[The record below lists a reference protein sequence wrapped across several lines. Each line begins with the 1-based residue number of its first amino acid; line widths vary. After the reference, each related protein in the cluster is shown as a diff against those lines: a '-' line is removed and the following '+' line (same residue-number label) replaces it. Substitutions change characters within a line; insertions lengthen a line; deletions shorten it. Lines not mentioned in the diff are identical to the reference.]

1 MVDLNSR
8 KSIIIITLFNFQTK
22 LIFMTFSIVAYDP
35 KNNEWGVAVQSK
47 FVAVGAV
54 VPFAKAGVGC
64 IATQAHANTSYGPK
78 GLELL
83 EKGLS
88 AEETIQ
94 NLIKD
99 DDLRER
105 RQIGVVDSL
114 GHAASFTGSNCFD
127 WAGHIVGK
135 NFACQGNILVSEKVV
150 KAMSK
155 SFQKT
160 KGDLIEKFFATL
172 EAGQEKGGDKRGR
185 ESAAILIVKEKG
197 AYDGGTDRYIDIR
210 VDEHPTPI
218 KELRK
223 VFEIYDM
230 CLLLRDDPKDIVKL
244 EGEMMKTV
252 RKRLILDGFYKGDI
266 KGDFDDATRK
276 ALSDWLGT
284 NNFEV
289 KEREDEYMWGS
300 LFRYISGVKQ
310 K

>member
-1 MVDLNSR
+1 
-8 KSIIIITLFNFQTK
+8 
-22 LIFMTFSIVAYDP
+22 MTFSIVAYDP
-35 KNNEWGVAVQSK
+35 KNNGWGVAVQSK

-88 AEETIQ
+88 AVETIQ
-94 NLIKD
+94 RLIKD
-99 DDLRER
+99 DELRER
-105 RQIGVVDSL
+105 RQIGVIDSL
-114 GHAASFTGSNCFD
+114 GRAASFTGNKCFD
-127 WAGHIVGK
+127 WAGHIVGE
-135 NFACQGNILVSEKVV
+135 NFACQGNILASEKVV
-150 KAMSK
+150 KAMFK

-160 KGDLIEKFFATL
+160 KGDLIEKLFATL
-172 EAGQEKGGDKRGR
+172 EAGQEEGGDKRGR
-185 ESAAILIVKEKG
+185 ESAAILIVREKG

-210 VDEHPTPI
+210 VDEHPNPI

-230 CLLLRDDPKDIVKL
+230 CLLLRDDPKEILKL
-244 EGEMMKTV
+244 EGEVMKV
-252 RKRLILDGFYKGDI
+252 VKERLILDGFYKGNI

-289 KEREDEYMWGS
+289 KEREDEYMWRS
-300 LFRYISGVKQ
+300 LYRYISSLK
-310 K
+310 KK